1 MTRKFYRN
9 AHERDVMQDM
19 AQAKLT
25 RCNHM
30 FHAICLRKWLYMQVR
45 YSSEW
50 FLRVSVTIQC
60 CGTLEPEP
68 KEPKLFASGSGSTCR

>member
-1 MTRKFYRN
+1 MVPQSQCSYHPVLWTVGTGTQGTETF
-9 AHERDVMQDM
+9 
-19 AQAKLT
+19 
-25 RCNHM
+25 
-30 FHAICLRKWLYMQVR
+30 CLRKWLYMQVS

-50 FLRVSVTIQC
+50 FLRVSVLTIQC